1 MLSFIL
7 VSTRD
12 AYVFVRSALDLDV
25 ISKMKVYMAHQMPVV
40 LIVFGMAHFGT
51 ECHRPF
57 IRSAKLNVLAQK
69 EAIFHA
75 LLMRIYLA
83 PKYL

>member
-25 ISKMKVYMAHQMPVV
+25 ISKMKVYMAHQVPVV
-40 LIVFGMAHFGT
+40 LIDFGMAHFGT
-51 ECHRPF
+51 DVTGHSSGAQSLMF
-57 IRSAKLNVLAQK
+57 WLKKKLFSTLFSC
-69 EAIFHA
+69 EYI
-75 LLMRIYLA
+75 
-83 PKYL
+83 